1 MPLGM
6 MSDAGDLEV
15 NRLPQQPV
23 FISILGF
30 QHEIM
35 FPNMFISA
43 VINPLWSRFD
53 LHRTD
58 EKIIFLCIQ
67 NF

>member
-23 FISILGF
+23 FFISILGF

-43 VINPLWSRFD
+43 KSLIHCGRD
-53 LHRTD
+53 L
-58 EKIIFLCIQ
+58 ICIVLMKK
-67 NF
+67 